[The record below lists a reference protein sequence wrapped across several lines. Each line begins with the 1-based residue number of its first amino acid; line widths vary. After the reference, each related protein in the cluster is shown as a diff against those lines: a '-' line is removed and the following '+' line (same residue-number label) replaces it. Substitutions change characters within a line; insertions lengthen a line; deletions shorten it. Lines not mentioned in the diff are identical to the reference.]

1 MFIKK
6 IFLSQFFKKQKEK
19 KKKNG
24 YRVQIV
30 EVKSKCLAE
39 KFLLSLHAMENH

>member
-6 IFLSQFFKKQKEK
+6 IFLSQFFKRQKK

-30 EVKSKCLAE
+30 EVKFKCLAE